1 MVDNEHMNNKQ
12 NSFSLHDKIAIITG
26 SSKGIGEA
34 IAVAY
39 ASAGATVV
47 VSSHKAEAVDE
58 VASRLKNSGAQ
69 AEACAAHM
77 GCENDITAL
86 VNFTLATCGGIDILV
101 NNAATNPVF
110 APLMGI
116 NDAACRKVMDVKLMG
131 PLNVVKGGSAAYVAP
146 RRRRHH

>member
-69 AEACAAHM
+69 AEA
-77 GCENDITAL
+77 
-86 VNFTLATCGGIDILV
+86 
-101 NNAATNPVF
+101 
-110 APLMGI
+110 
-116 NDAACRKVMDVKLMG
+116 
-131 PLNVVKGGSAAYVAP
+131 
-146 RRRRHH
+146 